1 MAKKTK
7 FPKTTIARAKASIKK
22 NRAKKK
28 AVREDFSQAAARIVK
43 RPPKV
48 TEFLVVVGLTRLK
61 SVKSP
66 NCTATAR

>member
-28 AVREDFSQAAARIVK
+28 AEREDFSQAAARIAK
-43 RPPKV
+43 EV
-48 TEFLVVVGLTRLK
+48 TEGH
-61 SVKSP
+61 
-66 NCTATAR
+66 